1 MVGVGALAQG
11 GSVQPAAQSKRTVI
25 AASTL
30 LDGKGH
36 VLHDTRIVIEGSKI
50 LAIDPKAGPV
60 DYDLRG
66 LTVLPGWIDAHVHIT
81 WSFGPDGKNAGQGG
95 TTPEAAYSAASN
107 AWLTLMA
114 GFTTIQSVGSP
125 ADVPLRDAIAK
136 GLLPGPRILTAAD
149 PLMGRG
155 EQTGTPDEIR
165 FFVRRQKE
173 AGADLIKIYASGGMS
188 RGAMTMSQE
197 QLNAACDEAKKQ
209 GLRTLVHAYRD
220 AVRAA
225 AVAGCTEV
233 EHGLGA
239 SDDDLRFLA
248 ERGTYLDPQ
257 AGLLLENYLH
267 YKDRYLAPPYYT
279 EEGFAAMAGLIPA
292 HRDFIKR
299 ASRIP
304 GLKMVYGTDAVAGA
318 HGRNAE
324 DFIYRVRDGGVD
336 PMTAMVSANWLGAQA
351 LGMSDRIGSIAPGLE
366 ADIIALN
373 GDPIKDIVAVRR
385 VVFVMK
391 EGVVYKNAAPG
402 AIPVYAGAQP

>member
-1 MVGVGALAQG
+1 MRSAKVLLTMLSMVGVGALAQG

-173 AGADLIKIYASGGMS
+173 AGA
-188 RGAMTMSQE
+188 R
-197 QLNAACDEAKKQ
+197 
-209 GLRTLVHAYRD
+209 
-220 AVRAA
+220 
-225 AVAGCTEV
+225 
-233 EHGLGA
+233 
-239 SDDDLRFLA
+239 
-248 ERGTYLDPQ
+248 
-257 AGLLLENYLH
+257 
-267 YKDRYLAPPYYT
+267 
-279 EEGFAAMAGLIPA
+279 
-292 HRDFIKR
+292 
-299 ASRIP
+299 
-304 GLKMVYGTDAVAGA
+304 
-318 HGRNAE
+318 
-324 DFIYRVRDGGVD
+324 
-336 PMTAMVSANWLGAQA
+336 
-351 LGMSDRIGSIAPGLE
+351 
-366 ADIIALN
+366 
-373 GDPIKDIVAVRR
+373 
-385 VVFVMK
+385 
-391 EGVVYKNAAPG
+391 
-402 AIPVYAGAQP
+402 